1 MCKGW
6 DIWHLQS
13 HIKSFGTVDEEPK
26 GTGGQYWWVD
36 TVFWLLIKSCG
47 FDFSIFLRSPHEGV
61 LACLVGQLAYRAEI
75 GVKLSPAHVDFSSS
89 KLNCIGKQVSFTLDS
104 IRPCDFEWEGMLRG
118 LFAERL
124 FRAAAT
130 LSKLWSLCRTK
141 SLTELT
147 WRHLHSPAVT
157 YPLYSVFSGG

>member
-1 MCKGW
+1 MRNQKALWTVLVSGHCLLVANKVMWVWFQYFLEKSTWG
-6 DIWHLQS
+6 
-13 HIKSFGTVDEEPK
+13 SFGM
-26 GTGGQYWWVD
+26 
-36 TVFWLLIKSCG
+36 
-47 FDFSIFLRSPHEGV
+47 
-61 LACLVGQLAYRAEI
+61 LVGQLAYR
-75 GVKLSPAHVDFSSS
+75 GWDWGQSFSCPCGLL
-89 KLNCIGKQVSFTLDS
+89 KQHQLNCIRRQVSFTLDS

-147 WRHLHSPAVT
+147 WRHLHSSAVT